1 MLHVSVCGSTMGKDN
16 VISKE
21 DTTPIA
27 VIIPGLT
34 SDSASVVSCR
44 HLTAFTYTFGWK
56 YYVQIRIHIFDQ
68 VFFVYIF
75 GTYNGLL

>member
-1 MLHVSVCGSTMGKDN
+1 MGKDN

-34 SDSASVVSCR
+34 SDSASVVSWR
-44 HLTAFTYTFGWK
+44 HLTAFTYLFGLK
-56 YYVQIRIHIFDQ
+56 YYVCSVSDSHLCQSLLR
-68 VFFVYIF
+68 VYIW
-75 GTYNGLL
+75 Y